1 MILSKNLSL
10 AEVTKSATAIK
21 HGIANEPTQE
31 HLQNLKLVAENVF
44 QPIREHFGKPLA
56 VSSGYRSEALND
68 LIGGS
73 ESSQHS
79 KGQAL
84 DLDADAFGGFTNAD
98 VFYFIKENLEFDQLI
113 WEFGTNENPDWV
125 HVSYKESNN
134 RGEILIAYKDHRRR
148 TRYKRW

>member
-10 AEVTKSATAIK
+10 AEATKSATAIK

-73 ESSQHS
+73 ESSQHC

-84 DLDADAFGGFTNAD
+84 DLDADTFGGFTNAD
-98 VFYFIKENLEFDQLI
+98 VFYFIKENLDFDQLI

-134 RGEILIAYKDHRRR
+134 RGEILIAYKDERRR

>member
-1 MILSKNLSL
+1 
-10 AEVTKSATAIK
+10 
-21 HGIANEPTQE
+21 
-31 HLQNLKLVAENVF
+31 
-44 QPIREHFGKPLA
+44 

-84 DLDADAFGGFTNAD
+84 DLDADTFGGFTNAD

>member
-1 MILSKNLSL
+1 M
-10 AEVTKSATAIK
+10 KSATAIK
-21 HGIANEPTQE
+21 HGIVNEPTQE

-73 ESSQHS
+73 NSSQHC

-84 DLDADAFGGFTNAD
+84 DLDADIFGGFTNAD
-98 VFYFIKENLEFDQLI
+98 VFYFIKENIDFDQLI

-125 HVSYKESNN
+125 HVSYKEERN
-134 RGEILIAYKDHRRR
+134 RGEILIAYKDYRRR

>member
-10 AEVTKSATAIK
+10 AEVMKSATAIK
-21 HGIANEPTQE
+21 HGIVNEPTQE

-73 ESSQHS
+73 NSSQHC

-84 DLDADAFGGFTNAD
+84 DLDADIFGGFTNAD
-98 VFYFIKENLEFDQLI
+98 VFYFIKENIDFDQLI

-125 HVSYKESNN
+125 HVSYKEERN
-134 RGEILIAYKDHRRR
+134 RGEILIAYKDYRRR

>member
-1 MILSKNLSL
+1 MNLSL

-56 VSSGYRSEALND
+56 VSSGYRSKALND

-73 ESSQHS
+73 KSSQHS

-84 DLDADAFGGFTNAD
+84 DLDADVFGGFTNAD
-98 VFYFIKENLEFDQLI
+98 VFFFIKENLEFDQMI

-125 HVSYKESNN
+125 HVSYKKAEN
-134 RGEILIAYKDHRRR
+134 RSEILIAYKDEVRR
-148 TRYKRW
+148 TRYRKW